1 MAEAAP
7 TPPTTTGSGAQPGTF
22 IDPLGVFNWRV
33 EVPGMTEMH
42 FTRCTGLGVRVH
54 SPRYREAGMTQVVH
68 RLVGPTEYADIK
80 LEYGLTSS
88 REMWDW
94 LWSAVEGRVRRV
106 NVSIVMLDADGAT
119 EKLRWNLT
127 NAWPAEWSGAM
138 LDAMAHEVAIES
150 LTLVFETLER
160 A

>member
-1 MAEAAP
+1 MPEAAP
-7 TPPTTTGSGAQPGTF
+7 TPPATSDSGAQPGTF
-22 IDPLGVFNWRV
+22 VDPLGVFNWRV
-33 EVPGMTEMH
+33 EVAGMTEMH

-80 LEYGLTSS
+80 LEYGLTTS

-94 LWSAVEGRVRRV
+94 LWAAVEGRVRRM
-106 NVSIVMLDADGAT
+106 NISIVMLDSDGST

-127 NAWPAEWSGAM
+127 NAWPSEWSGAM
-138 LDAMAHEVAIES
+138 LDAMGNEVALES